1 MQRSLGSLRQ
11 KAEGYDASRDPFD
24 GDRVLRRVGFFALV
38 ERKLRRRASEIPHS
52 GVEFSRD
59 ITERYLNDTHVA
71 WTPAHDARL
80 LAAVCCHGY
89 GHFADV
95 ALDESFDLVPPPTL
109 RTAMSGLRG
118 GLQRHGERRVRFAI
132 KRIAWNELWQ
142 QGFRREAFRITDDVD
157 ESYSCQGHQNH

>member
-1 MQRSLGSLRQ
+1 MKLCREALDECLRQ
-11 KAEGYDASRDPFD
+11 KSEGYDASRDPFD

-109 RTAMSGLRG
+109 RTAYGSDSEEDLREEYTVKD
-118 GLQRHGERRVRFAI
+118 LSLIHI
-132 KRIAWNELWQ
+132 
-142 QGFRREAFRITDDVD
+142 
-157 ESYSCQGHQNH
+157 

>member
-1 MQRSLGSLRQ
+1 M
-11 KAEGYDASRDPFD
+11 
-24 GDRVLRRVGFFALV
+24 
-38 ERKLRRRASEIPHS
+38 
-52 GVEFSRD
+52 EFSRD

-109 RTAMSGLRG
+109 RTAYGSDSEEDLREEYTVKDASVFYRSRVDRLERALAAEASGEKPSASQMTPTKATPVVG
-118 GLQRHGERRVRFAI
+118 KFI
-132 KRIAWNELWQ
+132 
-142 QGFRREAFRITDDVD
+142 
-157 ESYSCQGHQNH
+157 ESLTSVPCPSLSEPTHVEEDAA